1 MLQVDSVMVASPPG
15 GAEPEAVESGAEE
28 EEEEEGEVEVELEGD

>member
-28 EEEEEGEVEVELEGD
+28 EEDGEGEVEVELEDD